1 MSATITPVTSTLD
14 TASEALSSHQPGAEL
29 GSGQAGAASDAIGAE
44 LVRLL
49 AESPSAVFEP
59 QVAADASDASAYDG
73 HVALA
78 LDIDVLPQIDSTL
91 DLLTS
96 SHQLFDVPALDV
108 ASVLDD
114 SLPT

>member
-1 MSATITPVTSTLD
+1 MSAAAPSGDSTPPVAD
-14 TASEALSSHQPGAEL
+14 GPGGDA
-29 GSGQAGAASDAIGAE
+29 AGAVQA
-44 LVRLL
+44 
-49 AESPSAVFEP
+49 
-59 QVAADASDASAYDG
+59 AADASHAAEDAGLELANLLASGQGGALAVAGDAGAADAHAYDG
-73 HVALA
+73 HVALE
-78 LDIDVLPQIDSTL
+78 LDPGLLPDIDSAL